1 MRHGRADVVVAQ
13 VLLDDA
19 QVAAGA
25 HQQLDATRMA
35 EGMRVKLGDPG
46 TPA

>member
-1 MRHGRADVVVAQ
+1 MGVPMSWWRRCYH
-13 VLLDDA
+13 A